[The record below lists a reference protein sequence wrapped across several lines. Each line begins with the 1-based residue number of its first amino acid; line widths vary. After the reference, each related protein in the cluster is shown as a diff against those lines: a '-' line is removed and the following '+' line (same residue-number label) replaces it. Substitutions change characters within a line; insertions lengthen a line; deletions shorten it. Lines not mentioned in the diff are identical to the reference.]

1 MNITFS
7 DFRPVTFDDKEVFL
21 SHYSRFPQ
29 THSDNTFTNMMCWNH
44 FAHYRYAMV
53 HDSIL
58 ISSTIEGNTKF
69 RPQIGPRNPKLLENL
84 FRMAITDGD
93 EVPLV
98 LIDGNTR
105 DWIEELYPDL
115 PMYADRN
122 YFEYVYR
129 TEDLA
134 ELPGQKYQTI
144 RRQLNRF
151 WRNCNPAVEV
161 IHDDNLLEVRVFL
174 EEWCEWRDCDSEP
187 FLLHE
192 KEAILFAISHFKQL
206 GLSGLLVRVSDK
218 VGAIA
223 LFEMMNPDTALVHF
237 EKGLPDCEGI
247 YKAINAE
254 TARFLKGRVDFINR
268 ESDMGVAGIRT
279 AKTRYRPHHMV
290 EVYYVTR
297 EDLEKIV

>member
-1 MNITFS
+1 MSIAFS
-7 DFRPVTFDDKEVFL
+7 DFKPVTFDDKEVIL

-29 THSDNTFTNMMCWNH
+29 IHSDNTFANMMCWNH
-44 FAHYRYAMV
+44 FAQYRYAMV

-69 RPQIGPRNPKLLENL
+69 RPPIGPRDPTILENL
-84 FRMAITDGD
+84 LRMAIEEGD
-93 EVPLV
+93 DKPLV
-98 LIDGNTR
+98 LIDKSTR

-115 PMYADRN
+115 PLYADRN

-129 TEDLA
+129 TDDLA
-134 ELPGQKYQTI
+134 DLPGQKYQTI

-151 WRNCNPAVEV
+151 WRNCNPATEE
-161 IHDDNLLEVRVFL
+161 IHDDNLEEVRTFL

-187 FLLHE
+187 FLFHE
-192 KEAILFAISHFKQL
+192 KEAILFAITHFKNL
-206 GLSGLLVRVSDK
+206 DLSGLLVRVSDK
-218 VGAIA
+218 VGAIS
-223 LFEMMNPDTALVHF
+223 LFEIMNQDTGLVHF

-254 TARFLKGRVDFINR
+254 TARFLKGRVGFINR

-297 EDLEKIV
+297 EDLAEII